1 MIGTKRRH
9 ASWTPGDN
17 APAIPVLS
25 VRAVVLLLKRAQI
38 HTTAGDRWPWAN
50 DNEVY
55 LERAARH
62 LRFQNWRVRMGCHPE
77 WSPWTDRSGDDDV

>member
-9 ASWTPGDN
+9 AHWAPGDN

-25 VRAVVLLLKRAQI
+25 VRAVVVLLRKAQV

-50 DNEVY
+50 DNEAY

-62 LRFQNWRVRMGCHPE
+62 LRFENWRVRMGRAHE
-77 WSPWTDRSGDDDV
+77 WSPWVERAEDEP